1 MARKLIDISIPLD
14 NDTISD
20 PEPFRPKI
28 TYMDHKKTTEQVCS
42 FFPGLK
48 PEDLPDGEGWAIEKI
63 ELTTHNGTHLDAPY
77 HFATTMNRG
86 ERAITI
92 DEVPLDWCF
101 RPGVNLD
108 FRHFEDGYVATAAD
122 VEAELNRI
130 GHKIEP
136 YDIVVGKEALRKAWK
151 PWFANHGNF
160 RFVEEETFI
169 DEKEQKVLYRWLL
182 KWPSFESGSKG
193 RPEKRRGVD
202 VIHFENGKIINKL
215 TYSKTTIEIDGKRE
229 SLHL

>member
-1 MARKLIDISIPLD
+1 MTFGQKIYSLMIKKLSKNGINS
-14 NDTISD
+14 SA
-20 PEPFRPKI
+20 KI
-28 TYMDHKKTTEQVCS
+28 Y
-42 FFPGLK
+42 
-48 PEDLPDGEGWAIEKI
+48 
-63 ELTTHNGTHLDAPY
+63 
-77 HFATTMNRG
+77 
-86 ERAITI
+86 
-92 DEVPLDWCF
+92 
-101 RPGVNLD
+101 
-108 FRHFEDGYVATAAD
+108 
-122 VEAELNRI
+122 
-130 GHKIEP
+130 
-136 YDIVVGKEALRKAWK
+136 
-151 PWFANHGNF
+151 NHGNF